1 MSCGCSGKMD
11 ETKECP
17 MKKQARHT
25 NALLLSIVGAGVAT
39 YVYDIPLA
47 FSFLASYVA
56 AGVLS

>member
-1 MSCGCSGKMD
+1 M
-11 ETKECP
+11 EPKECP
-17 MKKQARHT
+17 MKKRARS

-39 YVYDIPLA
+39 YVYDIPLV